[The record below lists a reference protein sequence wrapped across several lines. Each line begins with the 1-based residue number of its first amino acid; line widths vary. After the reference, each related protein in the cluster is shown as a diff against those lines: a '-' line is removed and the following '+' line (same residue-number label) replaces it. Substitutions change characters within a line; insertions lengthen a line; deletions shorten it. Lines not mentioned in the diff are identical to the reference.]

1 MAPVTIRS
9 HLTVYLSQSDKS
21 HSVLT
26 KQQNGKRIL
35 LEKNSLYCFI
45 ISVWIRHVIFLW
57 YIVCLI
63 VCFTAWNGFKVELRK
78 TKTFAIMANDY
89 YDYDKFDN
97 RFKLKD
103 IHNLRC

>member
-45 ISVWIRHVIFLW
+45 KVCEFGMWYSCDIF
-57 YIVCLI
+57 
-63 VCFTAWNGFKVELRK
+63 
-78 TKTFAIMANDY
+78 Y
-89 YDYDKFDN
+89 YQTNVLPFS
-97 RFKLKD
+97 
-103 IHNLRC
+103 CS